1 MNPESGPGSFSAE
14 RVTPEFLK
22 VKSGEVVKSDA
33 DPERKAFIRA
43 SDLFEDLGDRAKIS
57 RPLFERLLSTIR
69 TSKSPQTLGLIL
81 GVVRRAFEHNPNG
94 ILMTVKDLALN
105 EIRVPEAQTG
115 FADRAAV
122 PVSTQEDDEDEEI
135 TRLFTSADREAVLA
149 ALKTAKSEALS
160 FEGAKLKEDA
170 ADEPTRVITN
180 AELKD
185 GFSGVRKEPSPK
197 VPLADDPEGETRFM
211 TLEDKA
217 PEERTVMVLSA
228 DQFDE
233 GVRAA
238 ETASTGVAAADS
250 GRLTAIL
257 DKAIAER
264 IEKGSLNDST
274 PIRTR
279 PAPPKEA
286 YRRSHPS
293 KAETPVSA
301 VVRTEKHGKVQTG
314 SGAGTDDGDQRV
326 EYFER
331 DASLEAIVEAQRRR
345 AEEAERNQGKGFFDL
360 SSKRD

>member
-1 MNPESGPGSFSAE
+1 M
-14 RVTPEFLK
+14 
-22 VKSGEVVKSDA
+22 KSDA

-43 SDLFEDLGDRAKIS
+43 SDLFEDLGDNAKIS

-81 GVVRRAFEHNPNG
+81 GVVRRAFEHNPNA
-94 ILMTVKDLALN
+94 ILMTVKDLALS

-115 FADRAAV
+115 FGDRAVV
-122 PVSTQEDDEDEEI
+122 PLSTQEDDEEI

-160 FEGAKLKEDA
+160 FEGTKLKEDA
-170 ADEPTRVITN
+170 TDEPTRVITK

-185 GFSGVRKEPSPK
+185 VSLKVGKEPSPK

-211 TLEDKA
+211 TLGDRA

-238 ETASTGVAAADS
+238 ETTSARVAEADS
-250 GRLTAIL
+250 ERPTIIL
-257 DKAIAER
+257 DKAIAEA
-264 IEKGSLNDST
+264 IEKGPLKQFVPART
-274 PIRTR
+274 P

-286 YRRSHPS
+286 YRRSNRS

-301 VVRTEKHGKVQTG
+301 VVRTERSGKVQMG

-331 DASLEAIVEAQRRR
+331 DASLEAIVAAQRRR
-345 AEEAERNQGKGFFDL
+345 AEDAERNQGKGFFDL